1 MNTKY
6 IESSTINIKIL
17 NPFLLIQIKSDSKD
31 VYFFF
36 HIFLIS
42 FYSNHKQHIYQKN
55 IFWNHFQYTPFHFIS
70 SPSLL
75 ISPSPPSLHPHSTLF
90 FPSKQTKQTKSQ
102 LTTLQYI
109 RYNQIHSFC
118 NSQQNN

>member
-31 VYFFF
+31 VYFF

-75 ISPSPPSLHPHSTLF
+75 ISPSPPSLHPFLPLKTNKTNKIAINHFTIYTL
-90 FPSKQTKQTKSQ
+90 
-102 LTTLQYI
+102 
-109 RYNQIHSFC
+109 
-118 NSQQNN
+118 